1 MTDAE
6 EPRWLDPTQMAAWVR
21 LVQVMAWLPPKLDE
35 ALKPHGLN
43 TFEYGILVSLSD
55 APDGQVAV
63 STLAAMARG
72 SQSRVSHAVT
82 RLQAKGWVCRS
93 ASATDRRLSI
103 VTLTD
108 AGRARLVAAAPDH
121 VESVRQSVIDVLSDE
136 QLLGLGSAC
145 AAIARGLQPAD
156 VPGMAPPGPWD

>member
-1 MTDAE
+1 MSDADG

-21 LVQVMAWLPPKLDE
+21 LIQVMAWLPPKLDE

-55 APDGQVAV
+55 APDGQVPV
-63 STLAAMARG
+63 STLAARARG

-93 ASATDRRLSI
+93 CLLYTSPSPR
-103 VTLTD
+103 D
-108 AGRARLVAAAPDH
+108 A
-121 VESVRQSVIDVLSDE
+121 
-136 QLLGLGSAC
+136 
-145 AAIARGLQPAD
+145 
-156 VPGMAPPGPWD
+156 